1 MKEGGFVCVLQ
12 VGRGWH
18 CELVPMFDD
27 RMGEEGGRGGEER
40 RGEGRGYRSCGI
52 KISAQQGERK
62 MEGGLERGDEAK
74 CEKNR

>member
-27 RMGEEGGRGGEER
+27 WVGEKGRRGGK
-40 RGEGRGYRSCGI
+40 EGV
-52 KISAQQGERK
+52 
-62 MEGGLERGDEAK
+62 
-74 CEKNR
+74 